1 MTGRCPFERIRYIR
15 LRLRLMEEIARV
27 IESRGYRQ
35 REAAELFGTTQPR
48 ISELVRGRVD
58 EFTID
63 ALVRM
68 FEAAG
73 VPTPPHALRRDW
85 VVMEPSPDPVIEAY
99 KRDVDRTLLR
109 ETLRRTPE
117 ERLAGLSQMQR
128 LAAEGRRSRDGEP

>member
-1 MTGRCPFERIRYIR
+1 MEMSENIRV
-15 LRLRLMEEIARV
+15 RLRLMDEITRV
-27 IESRGYRQ
+27 IDDRELKQ

-73 VPTPPHALRRDW
+73 LALPPHALRPDW

-99 KRDVDRTLLR
+99 KQDVDRTLLR

-117 ERLAGLSQMQR
+117 ERLAGLAEMQA
-128 LAAEGRRSRDGEP
+128 LGANARRTRSADQ